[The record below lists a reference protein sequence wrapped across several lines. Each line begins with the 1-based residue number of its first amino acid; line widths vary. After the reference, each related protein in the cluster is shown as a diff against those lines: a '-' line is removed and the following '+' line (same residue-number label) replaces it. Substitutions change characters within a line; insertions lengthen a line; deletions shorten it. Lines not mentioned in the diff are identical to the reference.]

1 MTRQDDF
8 TTLRNYKAVFREG
21 KLRKALHP
29 NIAGQIETICSDI
42 ESIQSGDYKNLSIV
56 CIGATMRKMIHPS
69 ESFDEMITRGAF
81 PGTGS
86 FESARAYALEAARN
100 SELQN
105 KADDWA
111 LNSRSYEDGQRYT
124 RYLKEHCKPQ
134 IILRLILRLF
144 PEMERSKAW
153 SLAKE
158 EHFRRLEVRRDIS
171 FSPDDWEADVLAEEA
186 ASAAIPTHEEEVGNS
201 LGGWGRVAR
210 EIAWSKIY
218 NSVFR
223 SVMAR
228 LHRVVTN
235 FFMFPRTSS
244 RSRRS
249 PVRSAAKSGSD
260 DGGGD
265 GDSDGP
271 GEPPRPS
278 CTGRI
283 IPPAPIQARRIPFS
297 CKTNSSPHSRIIHPC
312 SWLMAGRWT
321 A

>member
-1 MTRQDDF
+1 LTRQDNS

-29 NIAGQIETICSDI
+29 HIAGQIETICNDI
-42 ESIQSGDYKNLSIV
+42 ESILSGDYKNLSIV
-56 CIGATMRKMIHPS
+56 CIGSTIKKMEYPS
-69 ESFDEMITRGAF
+69 ESFNEMIARGAF
-81 PGTGS
+81 PGIGS
-86 FESARAYALEAARN
+86 FEAARSYALEAARDC
-100 SELQN
+100 ELQSKPN
-105 KADDWA
+105 DWA
-111 LNSRSYEDGQRYT
+111 LNSRAYEDGQRYT

-134 IILRLILRLF
+134 TILKLVMKLF

-171 FSPDDWEADVLAEEA
+171 FSPDDWEADLLAEEA

-228 LHRVVTN
+228 LHRIVTN

-249 PVRSAAKSGSD
+249 PVRSAAKSGGD
-260 DGGGD
+260 DNGGD
-265 GDSDGP
+265 GDSDQ

-278 CTGRI
+278 YTGRI
-283 IPPAPIQARRIPFS
+283 IPPAPIQARQFLLTPKVNNFPFS
-297 CKTNSSPHSRIIHPC
+297 RTPLPC
-312 SWLMAGRWT
+312 RWPVLGRWV